1 MQMKRNYYSSD
12 SNSSG
17 LGILGVLQI
26 VFIVLKLCGLIDWSW
41 LAVLMPLWIELG
53 LLLIVVAIIVGEEVY
68 WRKRSKKH

>member
-26 VFIVLKLCGLIDWSW
+26 VFIVLKLCGLVDWSW
-41 LAVLMPLWIELG
+41 LAVLTPLWIELG
-53 LLLIVVAIIVGEEVY
+53 LLLIVIAILVGEKAY
-68 WRKRSKKH
+68 LHKRSKKH